1 MTSAP
6 RWVDATALAMAVT
19 PDDARRCIEAA
30 LAGGLDPAAD
40 PARSVVPAG
49 RGHLLL
55 MPSSTS
61 SAVGV
66 KVASVAP
73 DNPGIG
79 KERIQALYLLM
90 DAATL
95 TPSMMLDGTALTS
108 LRTPAMSA
116 VAVDYLAATHAE
128 HLLIFGAGPQARGH
142 LEAVRRVRHLTAVTI
157 VGRRRSRADE
167 LCEEAI
173 ASGLNARV
181 GTPETV
187 GEADIIICATSAA
200 EPLFDG
206 GHVPAHAC
214 VVAVG
219 SHEPDRR
226 ELDETLLR
234 RSQVWV
240 EDVSTSLRE
249 AGDIVLA
256 ERAGA
261 LGRAHLHPIADL
273 VTGRTT
279 PAPDRPR
286 VFKGTGMSWQDV
298 VLATRVQEAVLGSGP
313 FAGG

>member
-6 RWVDATALAMAVT
+6 TWVDATALAAAVT
-19 PDDARRCIEAA
+19 PDDARRGIEAA
-30 LAGGLDPAAD
+30 LAGGLDPADD
-40 PARSVVPAG
+40 PERSVVPAG

-73 DNPGIG
+73 HNPEIG

-95 TPSMMLDGTALTS
+95 TPSMMLDGTALTA

-116 VAVDYLAATHAE
+116 VAVDYLATTNAE
-128 HLLIFGAGPQARGH
+128 HLLVFGTGPQARGH
-142 LEAVRRVRHLTAVTI
+142 LEAVRQVRHLTEVTI
-157 VGRRRSRADE
+157 VGRRRSRAEE

-173 ASGLNARV
+173 ASGLNARL
-181 GTPETV
+181 GTPEAV
-187 GEADIIICATSAA
+187 GEADIIVCATSAA

-206 GHVPAHAC
+206 GRVSSHAC
-214 VVAVG
+214 VVAIG

-261 LGRAHLHPIADL
+261 LGRAQLHPIADL

-279 PAPDRPR
+279 AAADRPR

-298 VLATRVQEAVLGSGP
+298 VLAARVQEAVLGSGP
-313 FAGG
+313 VAGR